1 MGSRGP
7 RRGAREAEPHP
18 PGQGPGGSAQGALPR
33 PGERKGRAA
42 AGARRRRAEEA
53 GGEAARR
60 RSGGR
65 RLVARES
72 TDCSTICR
80 GKILR
85 LARPRLLSVARATPP
100 HPRPG
105 RVLGNRG
112 RPLAAARRPR
122 PPPPLA
128 GGASHCLSPSLA
140 AANSG
145 RENATATAHSRSS
158 WRQPVNVFLSSGR
171 PPSVEELLR
180 EAQLNLQSLLQ
191 GTEREGGCG
200 RSPRDRCIASGGR
213 RRRKRT
219 GTREIKR
226 ENSRKPIE
234 KQNTHFPSLTFQ
246 TTDSES
252 PNSTAVYTLWSPSLI
267 FFSSVVSGGK
277 GTEAEAGPWVK
288 SFTKSA
294 G

>member
-65 RLVARES
+65 RLVARER

-100 HPRPG
+100 TPG
-105 RVLGNRG
+105 RGGSWGTAGAHWPPR
-112 RPLAAARRPR
+112 AAPG
-122 PPPPLA
+122 PPLA

-234 KQNTHFPSLTFQ
+234 KQNTHFPSFTFQ
-246 TTDSES
+246 TTDSKS
-252 PNSTAVYTLWSPSLI
+252 PNSMAVYTLWSPSLI